1 MHTIT
6 DRSEGA
12 DTMPPRSILGTSRL
26 HLAAFVSFL
35 VCLWNEMLGTRSFVV
50 AAALSYYFLLSLV
63 PLLIVFSSLLAYL
76 PIPNVFDQMLDL
88 MASVVPADAMSLV
101 QKIMIS
107 VLSQKSTGILS
118 FGVLGYLWSSSG
130 AYSAI
135 IEALDIAYGVEV
147 SRPWWKD
154 RLRALVLTLTTGALF
169 SASLLLLIAGASFG
183 RMIEVVFP
191 VPQGFAHFWPDAR
204 IALTF
209 LMFIVA
215 ILIMY
220 VFGPNTRIAFRSALP
235 GAVLAVS
242 VWFLGSLGF
251 SFYLRHFAD
260 YNATYGSMG
269 AVIVLMLWFY
279 IIAVAML
286 LGAEVNAQLALRKP
300 AASSA
305 AAFDQKV
312 SGVPAA

>member
-1 MHTIT
+1 MNRIADT
-6 DRSEGA
+6 SEGGEI
-12 DTMPPRSILGTSRL
+12 MPLRSILKRVDL
-26 HLAAFVSFL
+26 NLPAIWRFL
-35 VCLWNEMLGTRSFVV
+35 VRVWNEMLRTRSFVV

-76 PIPNVFDQMLDL
+76 PIANIFDQMLDL
-88 MASVVPADAMSLV
+88 LASVVPSDAMELV

-107 VLSQKSTGILS
+107 VLSQKSRGILS

-135 IEALDIAYGVEV
+135 IEALDIAYCVKV
-147 SRPWWKD
+147 SRPWWQD

-169 SASLLLLIAGASFG
+169 SASLLLLIAGANFG

-220 VFGPNTRIAFRSALP
+220 VYGPNTRIAFRAALP

-260 YNATYGSMG
+260 YNVTYGSMG

-279 IIAVAML
+279 IIALAML
-286 LGAEVNAQLALRKP
+286 LGAEVNAQLARLKPNCAP
-300 AASSA
+300 AA
-305 AAFDQKV
+305 QLEERT